1 MNVAYYSKGRGVIAS
16 FITVPPTSHLSWCLA
31 GTVRK
36 PGFHSFLRKA
46 KSNVHNLKGFWVRC
60 SSGADCLAALFVVY
74 LFPPFSSWNSPVR
87 LGWTASKTSLYLPGT
102 GITSHTIMPQGFF
115 GGGCCSGDWTQVIIF
130 TKWTVWLN
138 ALPASL
144 ICICVYTYLII
155 CN

>member
-115 GGGCCSGDWTQVIIF
+115 GGGVLFWGLNSGHHLYKVNSMIERSS
-130 TKWTVWLN
+130 
-138 ALPASL
+138 SL
-144 ICICVYTYLII
+144 FNMYMCVYISY
-155 CN
+155 NM